1 METAL
6 AVFALALL
14 IGIPFWFALR
24 PFKNP
29 KQRLSDD
36 NLTEDRVDRNSQNL
50 P

>member
-1 METAL
+1 MEKVF
-6 AVFALALL
+6 AVMALALL
-14 IGIPFWFALR
+14 IGIPLWFATR

-36 NLTEDRVDRNSQNL
+36 NLTEDRVDRNSQSL